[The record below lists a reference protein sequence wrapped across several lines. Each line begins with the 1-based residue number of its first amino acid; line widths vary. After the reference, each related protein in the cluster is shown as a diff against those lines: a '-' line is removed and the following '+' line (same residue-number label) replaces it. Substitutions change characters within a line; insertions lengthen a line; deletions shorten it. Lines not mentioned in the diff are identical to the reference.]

1 MVQGTMSERGRVGVI
16 HVHSSY
22 SHDCLDSPEQL
33 RSFALERG
41 IAFVGL
47 TDHAEDFA
55 PDRFDEYVRHC
66 QTVSDG
72 EVSLVPGL
80 EYRFDGFPGMHLLA
94 LGLTQWIAPQT
105 PSEFIAQTRGVAKF
119 TIAAHPVLASY

>member
-1 MVQGTMSERGRVGVI
+1 MAQGTERTRARRMSDSGRVGAI

-41 IAFVGL
+41 IAFVAL

-55 PDRFDEYVRHC
+55 PARFDEYVRHGRA
-66 QTVSDG
+66 VSDSD
-72 EVSLVPGL
+72 VSLVPGL

-94 LGLTQWIAPQT
+94 LG
-105 PSEFIAQTRGVAKF
+105 
-119 TIAAHPVLASY
+119 